1 MLMEGISKPERAR
14 LFLQFITNQHAPHQ
28 PPNTTSNTA
37 VSTDDRPSRQAQLQ
51 LLAPQPQPVNFDSLA
66 LAGLTCVSASAEAGR
81 IVCTFPV
88 TKQVIQTLMNC
99 FT

>member
-1 MLMEGISKPERAR
+1 MERISKPERAR
-14 LFLQFITNQHAPHQ
+14 LFLQFITSQHAPYQ
-28 PPNTTSNTA
+28 TPNTTSNTA